1 MTISAYCASKFA
13 LEGFG
18 EALAHEVAPFGLYV
32 SLVEPGLV
40 MTPHFTADRLR
51 ATAGM
56 DLHSAYHA
64 WFVQH
69 GVDAV
74 NALAY

>member
-1 MTISAYCASKFA
+1 VRDDHQRLPRQQTRPKSPWQR
-13 LEGFG
+13 
-18 EALAHEVAPFGLYV
+18 VAPLGLYV
-32 SLVEPGLV
+32 SLIELGLV